1 MNGKRLLA
9 DRYALPPD
17 FRSGGMARVYKAVDL
32 EHDSR
37 HVAVKILNHQHDDAA
52 VAIAF
57 ERETKSL
64 QRLGHPNIVELIDA
78 GRDPEE
84 NDRYLVFEWIE
95 ESLESVLVTSPGW
108 EEYFRRWGL
117 PILGAVAHA
126 HESAVAHRDLKPANI
141 LVDAEQRP
149 RISDFGIAK
158 IVTGFNSGRTL
169 NDWQTA
175 PYSPPEADDG
185 IHYYQRDVH
194 AFGVLSLLILTG
206 VDPYASEFASP
217 YDSIEQALGQLECP
231 EEITE
236 LLARC
241 VAEDWRERPE
251 DAAVALASLRRC
263 LGAHRGRDK
272 GAGLPLYLAISDKVR
287 RYLADE
293 RDLAASSE
301 QERELIEELADGAAI
316 SRLSQETFDDGK
328 STEDHYLIYAATLRL
343 HVLIN
348 SGRDR
353 LHLVGCL
360 AMRPSYLER
369 ERELAC
375 EVDFDWRFGPAP
387 DEEGDEAIRE
397 LERAVEEHVAAQR
410 LGGRD
415 DADSLIARWRRLL
428 VATRALE
435 MDGAASAIYDKRQV
449 AGRLVE
455 FRCTE
460 EVPMELVG
468 PVVADGVESGF
479 VRGEV
484 NLIEGRRAVMRI
496 VDGDPREVAAQGE
509 LRTDTGGITT
519 AIKRQHRALDSIE
532 QETAA
537 SRNLKELIVHPE
549 SARPPQPVTVD
560 DWDQEVDEA
569 KQEIVER
576 ALGIRD
582 VLHVEGPPGTGKTT
596 LITELIL
603 QALRAEPGRRIL
615 LSAKTHAALDN
626 VLERVATRNADLNL
640 VRGGRIDDPRVS
652 EGASEYLLE
661 HQVKRWKKKVERR
674 GRKYLATWAKQHK
687 LSERAVETASRFEEL
702 AAVFEARAEVE
713 QTLDPLQAEL
723 SRMRSEGKGGTTSVE
738 VLDGLVDAVAE
749 LRARQKDIQQERDE
763 LITRLAAL
771 RAATKQELRD
781 STPEQLRAKALEAV
795 PQRSPEVERC
805 QRMIAL
811 LGEWHA
817 RFGRGPGFNGAAL
830 SRAQVV
836 ASTCV
841 GYDGID
847 GASAIE
853 FDLCIVDEASQATPP
868 EVLIPMTRAKSW
880 VLVGDS
886 KQLPPFTREALRDPA
901 VLAEYNLSDRQVSE
915 TLFSRWE
922 AGLGRESKAALNL
935 QHRMVG
941 PISDLISHCFYGDK
955 LRGADLKIRRD
966 VAAALPAPVTWY
978 STSAI
983 EHRFERSDGTSWV
996 NHLESQVA
1004 RLILSV
1010 VDLSAQRPL
1019 RVAVLSGYAPQ
1030 VGVVERALSSSRWS
1044 QLEVECSTIDAYQG
1058 RESDLVV
1065 YLVTRSNPQ
1074 GTLGFLRE
1082 RPRLNVALSRAHEGL
1097 AIIGDQHF
1105 IDSVSGENPFRPVLA
1120 HIRAAAD
1127 ADCIVTQAPAP

>member
-1 MNGKRLLA
+1 
-9 DRYALPPD
+9 
-17 FRSGGMARVYKAVDL
+17 MARVYKAVDL
-32 EHDSR
+32 EKDSR

-64 QRLGHPNIVELIDA
+64 QRLGHPNIVELLDA
-78 GRDPEE
+78 GRDPEKG
-84 NDRYLVFEWIE
+84 DRYLVFEWIE
-95 ESLESVLVTSPGW
+95 DSLDSVIEKRPGW

-126 HESAVAHRDLKPANI
+126 HESAVAHRDLKPNNI

-169 NDWQTA
+169 ADWHTP

-206 VDPYASEFASP
+206 VDPYADDIASP
-217 YDSIEQALGQLECP
+217 YDAIERALEALECP
-231 EEITE
+231 EGIAE

-241 VAEDWRERPE
+241 VSEDWRERPE
-251 DAAVALASLRRC
+251 DGAVALASLRGC
-263 LGAHRGRDK
+263 LAVERGR
-272 GAGLPLYLAISDKVR
+272 GREPRLPIYLSMSEKVRQYLAE
-287 RYLADE
+287 E
-293 RDLAASSE
+293 RDLTSGAG
-301 QERELIEELADGAAI
+301 QELELIEELVAGTAV
-316 SRLSQETFDDGK
+316 SRLAQGTFEDGT

-348 SGRDR
+348 GPRDR
-353 LHLVGCL
+353 LHLLACV

-375 EVDFDWRFGPAP
+375 EVDFDWFFGPGSEA
-387 DEEGDEAIRE
+387 EGAEGVRE

-415 DADSLIARWRRLL
+415 DAESLIARWRRLL

-435 MDGAASAIYDKRQV
+435 MEGAVSALYDRQRL

-460 EVPMELVG
+460 EVPAELVG
-468 PVVADGVESGF
+468 PAVADGVESGF
-479 VRGEV
+479 LRGEV
-484 NLIEGRRAVMRI
+484 ILIEDRRAVMRI
-496 VDGDPREVAAQGE
+496 DDGDPRDVAHQGE

-532 QETAA
+532 EETAVA
-537 SRNLKELIVHPE
+537 RNLKELIVHPE
-549 SARPPQPVTVD
+549 TARPPQAVNVD
-560 DWDQEVDEA
+560 EWFQEVDEA
-569 KQEIVER
+569 KQEIVRR
-576 ALGIRD
+576 ALGSTD

-603 QALRAEPGRRIL
+603 QALRADPGHRIL

-626 VLERVATRNADLNL
+626 VLERVAARDTDLNL
-640 VRGGRIDDPRVS
+640 VRGGRVDDPRVS
-652 EGASEYLLE
+652 VGASEFLLD

-674 GRKYLATWAKQHK
+674 GRKYLAAWAKQHDV
-687 LSERAVETASRFEEL
+687 SERAVETASRLEEL
-702 AAVFEARAEVE
+702 AAVLEAKAEVDE
-713 QTLDPLQAEL
+713 TLGPLQAEL
-723 SRMRSEGKGGTTSVE
+723 GRLRSEGKAGTTSVE

-749 LRARQKDIQQERDE
+749 LRTRQKDVGQERDE
-763 LITRLAAL
+763 LIKRLAAL
-771 RAATKQELRD
+771 RAATKQVLRD
-781 STPEQLRAKALEAV
+781 STPGQLRAMALEAV
-795 PQRSPEVERC
+795 PRRSPEVERC
-805 QRMIAL
+805 RRMIAL

-830 SRAQVV
+830 ARAQVV

-886 KQLPPFTREALRDPA
+886 RQLPPFTREALRDPA
-901 VLAEYNLSDRQVSE
+901 VLAEYNLSERQVRE

-922 AGLGRESKAALNL
+922 AGLGRESKAALIL

-941 PISDLISHCFYGDK
+941 PISDLISHCFYGGK
-955 LRGADLKIRRD
+955 LRGADVKVRRD

-1004 RLILSV
+1004 RSVLSV
-1010 VDLSAQRPL
+1010 VDLSARQPL
-1019 RVAVLSGYAPQ
+1019 RVVVLSGYAPQ
-1030 VGVVERALSSSRWS
+1030 VGVVERALSSSHWS

-1065 YLVTRSNPQ
+1065 YLITRSNPD

-1082 RPRLNVALSRAHEGL
+1082 RPRLNVALSRAREGL
-1097 AIIGDQHF
+1097 VIIGDEDF
-1105 IDSVSGENPFRPVLA
+1105 IDSVSGENPFLPVLA
-1120 HIRAAAD
+1120 HIRAAPD
-1127 ADCIVTQAPAP
+1127 ADCVVAEAPAP

>member
-1 MNGKRLLA
+1 MNSGRILA
-9 DRYALPPD
+9 GRYAIPAE

-37 HVAVKILNHQHDDAA
+37 YVAVKILNQQHDDAA

-64 QRLGHPNIVELIDA
+64 QRLAHPNIVELLDA
-78 GRDPEE
+78 GRDPDGG
-84 NDRYLVFEWIE
+84 DRYLVFEWME
-95 ESLESVLVTSPGW
+95 ESLDSVLRTSPGW
-108 EEYFRRWGL
+108 EEYFRRWGV
-117 PILGAVAHA
+117 PILSAVAHA

-169 NDWQTA
+169 SDWQTP

-185 IHYYQRDVH
+185 VHYYQRDVH

-206 VDPYASEFASP
+206 VDPYATELTSP
-217 YDSIEQALGQLECP
+217 YDAIETALGRLECP
-231 EEITE
+231 EEITD

-241 VAEDWRERPE
+241 VAENWRERPE
-251 DAAVALASLRRC
+251 DAAVGLASLRRC
-263 LGAHRGRDK
+263 LSAHRSGGNEPR
-272 GAGLPLYLAISDKVR
+272 LSLYLTMSETVR

-293 RDLAASSE
+293 RDLQAGSD

-316 SRLSQETFDDGK
+316 ARLSQETFADGR
-328 STEDHYLIYAATLRL
+328 STEDHYLIYAATVRL
-343 HVLIN
+343 HVLVN
-348 SGRDR
+348 SSRGG
-353 LHLVGCL
+353 LHLLACV

-369 ERELAC
+369 ERERAC
-375 EVDFDWRFGPAP
+375 PLEFDWRFGPP
-387 DEEGDEAIRE
+387 PEEEGERAIRE
-397 LERAVEEHVAAQR
+397 LERAVEEHAAAER

-415 DADSLIARWRRLL
+415 DAESLIARWRRLL

-435 MDGAASAIYDKRQV
+435 MDGVASAVYDRQRLD
-449 AGRLVE
+449 GRLVE

-460 EVPMELVG
+460 EVPTELVG
-468 PVVADGVESGF
+468 PVVADGVDSAF
-479 VRGEV
+479 LRGEV
-484 NLIEGRRAVMRI
+484 ILIEGRRALMRI
-496 VDGDPREVAAQGE
+496 DDGDPREAASQGE

-532 QETAA
+532 QETAVG
-537 SRNLKELIVHPE
+537 RNLKELIVHPE
-549 SARPPQPVTVD
+549 TARPPQAVTVD
-560 DWDQEVDEA
+560 EWIQEVDEA

-576 ALGIRD
+576 ALGSKD

-603 QALRAEPGRRIL
+603 QVLRADPGRRIL

-626 VLERVATRNADLNL
+626 VLERVAARDSDLYL
-640 VRGGRIDDPRVS
+640 VRGGRPDDPRVS
-652 EGASEYLLE
+652 EGASEFLLD

-674 GRKYLATWAKQHK
+674 GRKYLATWAKKHH
-687 LSERAVETASRFEEL
+687 LSERAVETASRLEEL
-702 AAVFEARAEVE
+702 AAVVEARGEVE
-713 QTLDPLQAEL
+713 ATLGPLQSEL
-723 SRMRSEGKGGTTSVE
+723 GRMRSERKDGTTSVE

-749 LRARQKDIQQERDE
+749 LRTRQKDLQQEREE
-763 LITRLAAL
+763 LVARLAQL
-771 RAATKQELRD
+771 RAATKYELRD
-781 STPEQLRAKALEAV
+781 STPDQLRAKAFEVL
-795 PQRSPEVERC
+795 PERTSEIERC

-811 LGEWHA
+811 LAEWHA
-817 RFGRGPGFNGAAL
+817 RFGRGAGFNGAAL

-886 KQLPPFTREALRDPA
+886 RQLPPFTREALRDPA
-901 VLAEYNLSDRQVSE
+901 VLAEYNLSDRQVRE
-915 TLFSRWE
+915 TLFSRWAE
-922 AGLGRESKAALNL
+922 NLGAESKAALTL
-935 QHRMVG
+935 QHRMVA
-941 PISDLISHCFYGDK
+941 PISGLISHCFYRDK
-955 LRGADLKIRRD
+955 LQAADVNVRRD

-978 STSAI
+978 STSKI

-1030 VGVVERALSSSRWS
+1030 VGVVDRALSGSRWS
-1044 QLEVECSTIDAYQG
+1044 QLKVECSTIDAYQG
-1058 RESDLVV
+1058 RESDLVI
-1065 YLVTRSNPQ
+1065 YLVTRSNAQ

-1082 RPRLNVALSRAHEGL
+1082 RPRLNVALSRAREGL
-1097 AIIGDQHF
+1097 VIIGDEDF
-1105 IDSVSGENPFRPVLA
+1105 IDSVPGENPFRPVLA
-1120 HIRAAAD
+1120 YIRAAPES
-1127 ADCIVTQAPAP
+1127 DCTVVEASTP